1 MLEIRPA
8 RPEEFPAVR
17 AFYHRLIDLMRD
29 APYKPG
35 WEKEVYP
42 ADGQLRQA
50 IDGQQLYV
58 GELAGE
64 TACAMIMDRQC
75 NEGYSGAPWRAEA
88 HPEQVSVIHA
98 LGVLPTT
105 QGRGLGREMVRFAK
119 DKAREEGR
127 LVIRLD
133 VLSGNLP
140 AEKLYL
146 GLGFYRVSTARMYY
160 PDTGWTEFDLYEYDL
175 TEA

>member
-8 RPEEFPAVR
+8 RPEEYSAVR

-29 APYKPG
+29 AAYKPG
-35 WEKEVYP
+35 WEKGVYP
-42 ADGQLRQA
+42 ADSQLRQA

-58 GELAGE
+58 GELEGE

-75 NEGYSGAPWRAEA
+75 NEGYSGAPWRVEA
-88 HPEQVSVIHA
+88 GTEQVSVIHA
-98 LGVLPTT
+98 LGVLPTL
-105 QGRGLGREMVRFAK
+105 QGRGLARELVRFAMNT
-119 DKAREEGR
+119 AREQGS
-127 LVIRLD
+127 LAIRLD

-146 GLGFYRVSTARMYY
+146 SRGFYRVSTARMFY

-175 TEA
+175 TED

>member
-35 WEKEVYP
+35 WEKGVYP

-75 NEGYSGAPWRAEA
+75 NEGYSGAPWRVEA

-98 LGVLPTT
+98 LGVLPTL
-105 QGRGLGREMVRFAK
+105 QRRGLAREMVRFAM
-119 DKAREEGR
+119 DKAREQGS
-127 LVIRLD
+127 LALRLD
-133 VLSGNLP
+133 VLTGNLP

-146 GLGFYRVSTARMYY
+146 GLGFYRVSTVSMYY
-160 PDTGWTEFDLYEYDL
+160 PDTGWTEFDLYEYVL
-175 TEA
+175 TQV

>member
-8 RPEEFPAVR
+8 RPEEYSAVR

-29 APYKPG
+29 AAYKPG
-35 WEKEVYP
+35 WEKGVYP
-42 ADGQLRQA
+42 ADSQLRQA

-58 GELAGE
+58 GELEGE

-75 NEGYSGAPWRAEA
+75 NEGYSGAPWLVEA

-98 LGVLPTT
+98 LGVLPTL
-105 QGRGLGREMVRFAK
+105 QGRSLGREMVGFAFER
-119 DKAREEGR
+119 ARALGSR
-127 LVIRLD
+127 VIRLD

-146 GLGFYRVSTARMYY
+146 GLGFYRVSTARMFY
-160 PDTGWTEFDLYEYDL
+160 PDTGWTEFDLYEFDL
-175 TEA
+175 REA